1 MCLCVYVC
9 VGGVSQLLY
18 YSALNGNDDEIY
30 DYAKCMNSRFPIF
43 TVMLTFL
50 YIFKKSCKF
59 AAE

>member
-1 MCLCVYVC
+1 MCVG
-9 VGGVSQLLY
+9 GGVSQLLY
-18 YSALNGNDDEIY
+18 YSALNGNDDGIY
-30 DYAKCMNSRFPIF
+30 DYAKCINSRFPIF